1 MTTKTGMTSK
11 VVTIMNRVLKGYIA
25 EDAKAGIV
33 ECLDNEA
40 SAFATV
46 NEARF
51 ELCKRLGAV
60 KAAITKAREEN
71 KDSVPRGAWKH
82 WCERNLKGQLQ
93 YSKANAYANV
103 GMSDEPHAAFED
115 YKARDTRY
123 KAKAELKAARLAAKG
138 LDKDGNPTP
147 VATDLT
153 KPDLSA
159 GQSDAGIESRADHTP
174 PSAEELAASIE
185 NATRALVA
193 AEASELAEA
202 GSVEGIIRNAASVAG
217 VELAPADGCIVT
229 SETSVEELVEAVT
242 AMWSG
247 AKRARLAVALGG
259 VVSTRKSKARA
270 KASAAFDDAEH
281 FATEVLSMA
290 GSA

>member
-11 VVTIMNRVLKGYIA
+11 VVTIMNRVLKGYVA

-51 ELCKRLGAV
+51 EMCKRLGAV

-71 KDSVPRGAWKH
+71 KDSVPRGAWKY
-82 WCERNLKGQLQ
+82 WAERNLKGQLQ

-103 GMSDEPHAAFED
+103 GMAEDPKEAFED

-138 LDKDGNPTP
+138 LDKDGSPMP

-153 KPDLSA
+153 KPDPSA
-159 GQSDAGIESRADHTP
+159 GQSDAGIESRADHAP

-185 NATRALVA
+185 NETRALVA
-193 AEASELAEA
+193 AEASGLTEA
-202 GSVEGIIRNAASVAG
+202 GAVEGIIRNVASVAG
-217 VELAPADGCIVT
+217 VELAPANGFVLT
-229 SETSVEELVEAVT
+229 SETSVEELVEAIDAV
-242 AMWSG
+242 WSG